1 MVNVSQVL
9 FGILLFSGVLI
20 VIFLVIG
27 LLIHLIKDLYMQRM
41 SKNNIFKNADISNSR
56 IDTIEDILNHFDG
69 YKKFIQ
75 HQNFIFYITEYGIYT
90 SIILDVYGIV
100 IGKENDQY
108 WSLKGIE
115 KETEIVNP
123 LNSFIKFNN
132 EIKNKIGNYSIKSYI
147 IMGGNC
153 LFRVSLKT
161 IKILRMNNFNYI
173 LNKKDMKAKYS
184 KSEIDRIYNELVYL
198 NENNDVIDK

>member
-1 MVNVSQVL
+1 M
-9 FGILLFSGVLI
+9 
-20 VIFLVIG
+20 
-27 LLIHLIKDLYMQRM
+27 
-41 SKNNIFKNADISNSR
+41 
-56 IDTIEDILNHFDG
+56 
-69 YKKFIQ
+69 
-75 HQNFIFYITEYGIYT
+75 
-90 SIILDVYGIV
+90 DVYGIV

-161 IKILRMNNFNYI
+161 IKILKMNNFNYI

-184 KSEIDRIYNELVYL
+184 KSEIDKIYNELVYL